1 MSRSPNPAEF
11 DKASAVAKQL
21 SSGSEDIGIIAED
34 FLEQYGDALLQ
45 DLTAANSFFTAENVA
60 STLKDNAKW
69 HARVA
74 AYDTPE
80 EDNLP
85 QA

>member
-45 DLTAANSFFTAENVA
+45 DLPLEDLMAIAA
-60 STLKDNAKW
+60 STGD
-69 HARVA
+69 VM
-74 AYDTPE
+74 
-80 EDNLP
+80 
-85 QA
+85 